1 MLRCCS
7 CGKQPAN
14 GLGLL
19 LLYVTLM
26 FTPCHAC
33 VHDVLFRMSGS
44 TMRTPA
50 QGIMP
55 LAVAEQ

>member
-14 GLGLL
+14 WLGLL
-19 LLYVTLM
+19 LHYVTLM
-26 FTPCHAC
+26 LRPCYAC
-33 VHDVLFRMSGS
+33 VHDMLFCMSGS